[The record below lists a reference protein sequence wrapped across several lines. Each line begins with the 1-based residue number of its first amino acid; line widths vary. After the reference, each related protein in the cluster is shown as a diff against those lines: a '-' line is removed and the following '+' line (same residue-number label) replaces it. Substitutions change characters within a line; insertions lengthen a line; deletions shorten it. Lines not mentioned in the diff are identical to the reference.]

1 MKAFI
6 YTLYLKT
13 KLDIKSTQIL
23 TVYYL
28 VPIIFFM
35 VMGAVFTSVMPE
47 SKNTIIESMTIFS
60 ITMGAIIGTPASII
74 DYFKNDLRK
83 SFKSAGIPMGVIAI
97 AGIIS
102 GFVNLIIVSIVI
114 FAVSPAAFDAAIPE
128 NMPVYI
134 SGFILFLTATLLIG
148 ILIGL
153 YAKTSSQLTIYS
165 QIVFLP
171 SVILSGIMFPADMLP
186 TPLQYAG
193 LILPATHGMK
203 ILSSDIF
210 DIENYLV
217 LSAFILVCGF
227 VIYLRLRRLRYE
239 DAR

>member
-74 DYFKNDLRK
+74 DYF
-83 SFKSAGIPMGVIAI
+83 
-97 AGIIS
+97 
-102 GFVNLIIVSIVI
+102 
-114 FAVSPAAFDAAIPE
+114 
-128 NMPVYI
+128 
-134 SGFILFLTATLLIG
+134 
-148 ILIGL
+148 
-153 YAKTSSQLTIYS
+153 
-165 QIVFLP
+165 
-171 SVILSGIMFPADMLP
+171 
-186 TPLQYAG
+186 
-193 LILPATHGMK
+193 
-203 ILSSDIF
+203 
-210 DIENYLV
+210 
-217 LSAFILVCGF
+217 
-227 VIYLRLRRLRYE
+227 
-239 DAR
+239 